1 MTLVVVDEPKDRPAW
16 IRETVVLLAR
26 RIREDRARLL
36 ARVAAASDEDLAR
49 GDDDDWGLGQ
59 IATHLLVVERGVLSI
74 VLRLAHGERVDRGEG
89 RTRPRQV
96 RLRVPRR
103 AGHDGDGAPSVLRR
117 DELLRLAPH
126 AARALCGAPRG
137 DRDRHEERPL
147 MPVSRGARFFI
158 GAFNTA
164 AAVALAAYSS
174 AFPLQLVRGPELAF
188 HVTTSWLAALAALAA
203 TAAIAFD
210 LAVVGWVAVGYLL
223 WIALLAGHALS
234 LLYLALAVSLEPG
247 VPRTEKSLSQG
258 FAIAAITVVVLVLL
272 REFA

>member
-26 RIREDRARLL
+26 RIREDRAPPL
-36 ARVAAASDEDLAR
+36 ARVAAASDEDLA
-49 GDDDDWGLGQ
+49 GG
-59 IATHLLVVERGVLSI
+59 ERGVA
-74 VLRLAHGERVDRGEG
+74 RAHGDARGEG
-89 RTRPRQV
+89 GARPREV

-174 AFPLQLVRGPELAF
+174 AFPLQL
-188 HVTTSWLAALAALAA
+188 
-203 TAAIAFD
+203 
-210 LAVVGWVAVGYLL
+210 
-223 WIALLAGHALS
+223 
-234 LLYLALAVSLEPG
+234 
-247 VPRTEKSLSQG
+247 
-258 FAIAAITVVVLVLL
+258 
-272 REFA
+272 